1 MVKEQIKNVVYGKKD
16 KIREESTKAEA
27 FVVTFHPKLTRLA
40 KKMKKLS
47 KYLHKVCVYSYS
59 YGIIS
64 CAKKS
69 DINL

>member
-1 MVKEQIKNVVYGKKD
+1 MVKKQRKNVVYGKKD
-16 KIREESTKAEA
+16 KMCQESTKTEP

-40 KKMKKLS
+40 KKIKKLS